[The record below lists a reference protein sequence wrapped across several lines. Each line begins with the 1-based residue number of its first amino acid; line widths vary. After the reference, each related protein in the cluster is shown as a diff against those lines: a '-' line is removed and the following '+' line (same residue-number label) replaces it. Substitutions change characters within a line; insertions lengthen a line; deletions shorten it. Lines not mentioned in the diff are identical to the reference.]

1 MAPSL
6 DGGICA
12 SDLQLLNLWQ
22 HASGAW
28 HFRPSEVS
36 LRFTEAEESPGQ
48 VLKGTE
54 VRVPVS
60 SCGVFLFE
68 SSSSP
73 HRSAGCLELF
83 WRLSIRGITL
93 ALAVSFALGRMQ
105 PRQQIFKPP
114 IPLASVAFGLSRIDR
129 LALESRAS
137 PFAALTMTIALK
149 SNGPLIAAVQR
160 SRELGKVII

>member
-12 SDLQLLNLWQ
+12 SDLHLLNLWQ

-28 HFRPSEVS
+28 HFRPSEVTVG
-36 LRFTEAEESPGQ
+36 LRFTEPEESPGQ

-93 ALAVSFALGRMQ
+93 ALAVSFALGLGNRFSSLQ
-105 PRQQIFKPP
+105 F
-114 IPLASVAFGLSRIDR
+114 LL
-129 LALESRAS
+129 LAL
-137 PFAALTMTIALK
+137 
-149 SNGPLIAAVQR
+149 PLDLV
-160 SRELGKVII
+160 G